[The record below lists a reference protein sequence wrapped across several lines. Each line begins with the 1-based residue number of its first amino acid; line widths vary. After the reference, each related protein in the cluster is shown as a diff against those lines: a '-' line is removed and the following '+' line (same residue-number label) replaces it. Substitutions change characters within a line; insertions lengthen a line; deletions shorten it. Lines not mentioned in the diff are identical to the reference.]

1 MTSASDRREE
11 LEALCWRNSIPAP
24 LVASIMAAADA
35 YAKAA
40 RPRTPKRPAEPGKPP
55 AVHYALADRG
65 NPACRPFDVFSNW
78 AVSNDLQAVT
88 CGHCRKLLAEAAA

>member
-1 MTSASDRREE
+1 MTAASDLREE
-11 LEALCWRNSIPAP
+11 LEATLWRHSIPAP

-40 RPRTPKRPAEPGKPP
+40 RPRSPKPP
-55 AVHYALADRG
+55 APKKPRAVHYALPGRG
-65 NPACRPFDVFSNW
+65 NPACRPFDLRLIW